1 MVGIPS
7 KMYGYVQSCVYLYA
21 SLSILEFA
29 LHIFNILKEN
39 LYKNIFARGKM
50 KCTPKGHLT
59 EWKIFL

>member
-29 LHIFNILKEN
+29 QYGKNSSAIIANVAYLLHK
-39 LYKNIFARGKM
+39 
-50 KCTPKGHLT
+50 
-59 EWKIFL
+59 